1 MSDVLTRDEAALEL
15 AILWEDDAERLESL
29 DPNDRA
35 ARAMRRCAEQLRTV
49 TDEHAEAWVSHAQ
62 VRLRTGRSD
71 SYLYAQYKDLSKE
84 GRARKGRRGWQVQ
97 RSAAMAISVRRDHDP
112 LEVVTSPEELADVLL
127 ERTRQ
132 KAS

>member
-15 AILWEDDAERLESL
+15 ATLWEGDAERLETL

-49 TDEHAEAWVSHAQ
+49 TDEHAESWVSHAQ

-71 SYLYAQYKDLSKE
+71 SYLYSRYKELARD
-84 GRARKGRRGWQVQ
+84 GRARKGRRGWKVQ
-97 RSAAMAISVRRDHDP
+97 RSAAMEISVRRDHDP
-112 LEVVTSPEELADVLL
+112 LEAVSSPEELADVLL
-127 ERTRQ
+127 DRTRQ